1 MVRLS
6 FTSDPSKART
16 NLRTH
21 GVSFDEAESV
31 FYDDRARLVDDPDH
45 SDSEDRFI
53 LLGLSHALRVLVV
66 VHAYRES
73 DTVIHIIS
81 ARKATPQERAA
92 YDEQGARS

>member
-1 MVRLS
+1 MRIA
-6 FTSDPSKART
+6 FTWDPAKARKS
-16 NLRTH
+16 LRKH
-21 GVSFDEAESV
+21 GVSFGEAESV

-53 LLGLSHALRVLVV
+53 LLGVSQALRVLVV

-81 ARKATPQERAA
+81 ARRATPQERTA